1 MAKEIKKSSSQ
12 FTNRDNRSFDDY
24 LKDIN
29 KYPLL
34 SIEEEVRLAQRVRQ
48 GDKLAEERLITA
60 NLRFVITVAK
70 NYQNE
75 FVTLPDLISA
85 GNMGLIKAARRF
97 DETRGFKFISYAL
110 WWIRQSILQT
120 ITKEGRFVSL
130 PANKQNFMAKY
141 AKVVSRLEQELERTP
156 SRAEIAKEMDIDE
169 SYLSKMLQGVDKP
182 CSLDAPIN
190 DDEDSYRID
199 TVADS
204 SEPSPDDELMRES
217 LCTDV
222 ASLLS
227 KLPAQQREV
236 LEMSFG
242 IGGNRAQSL
251 EEIAMRKGLTRER
264 VRQIKT
270 KALARLR
277 HITDGESFGDYM
289 QCA

>member
-169 SYLSKMLQGVDKP
+169 SYLAKMLQGVDKP

-264 VRQIKT
+264 VRQIKA
-270 KALARLR
+270 KAIVHLR

>member
-1 MAKEIKKSSSQ
+1 MAKEIKKSGSQ

-34 SIEEEVRLAQRVRQ
+34 TVEEEVRLAQRVRQ
-48 GDKLAEERLITA
+48 GDKLAEERLINA

-156 SRAEIAKEMDIDE
+156 THAEIAKGMDINE
-169 SYLSKMLQGVDKP
+169 SCLAKMLQGVDKP

-204 SEPSPDDELMRES
+204 SEPSPDEGLMRES
-217 LCTDV
+217 LSTDV

-264 VRQIKT
+264 VRQIKN

>member
-34 SIEEEVRLAQRVRQ
+34 SLEEEVRLAQRVRQ
-48 GDKLAEERLITA
+48 GDKLAEERLINA

-169 SYLSKMLQGVDKP
+169 SYLAKMLQGVDKP

-277 HITDGESFGDYM
+277 HITDGESFGDYL
-289 QCA
+289 QRA

>member
-34 SIEEEVRLAQRVRQ
+34 SVEEEVRLAQRVRQ
-48 GDKLAEERLITA
+48 GDKLTEERLITA

-70 NYQNE
+70 SYQNE

-141 AKVVSRLEQELERTP
+141 AKVVSRLEQELERTS

-169 SYLSKMLQGVDKP
+169 SYLAKMLQGVDKP

-222 ASLLS
+222 AGLLAQ
-227 KLPAQQREV
+227 LPAQQREV
-236 LEMSFG
+236 VEMSFG

-277 HITDGESFGDYM
+277 HITDGESFGDYL
-289 QCA
+289 QRA

>member
-34 SIEEEVRLAQRVRQ
+34 SLEEEVRLAQRVRQ

-70 NYQNE
+70 SYQNE

-169 SYLSKMLQGVDKP
+169 SYLAKMLQGVDKP

-222 ASLLS
+222 AGLLAQ
-227 KLPAQQREV
+227 LPAQQREV
-236 LEMSFG
+236 VEMSFG

-270 KALARLR
+270 KAMARLR
-277 HITDGESFGDYM
+277 HITDGESFGDYL
-289 QCA
+289 QRA